1 MVDISNAAEDLFF
14 KLRNRFP
21 KINMGDENGSST
33 VDPLAARF
41 FNFVYTDK
49 ESKRG
54 YGNVTCSIIDNSSLK
69 VYFDT
74 QITENMLPDDKKY
87 WFEFLKE
94 LRRLAKSHMLNF
106 DVRDI
111 TKDVLSRQDLQYMT
125 KLNPEKKSIKSE
137 SIMEGKVLWNRRGK
151 VSEGSLNNVTIHVV
165 HSEKMLENSNNR
177 LLKVDR
183 IYCVNE
189 NGEKFLLPFK
199 SVSGA
204 KAMANHISRGGNPY
218 DPSGQII
225 GRAVNEMR
233 NLSRFATSTRNKT
246 FEAAEAGEVI
256 GAAQQMKESIRNHLM
271 RLSNNSRSF
280 SESLEALTKL
290 LPESEQDITELKG
303 WFTTQAY
310 NETLDNYLG
319 SAAGAYQR
327 LKENAFELAE
337 APGAVEQK
345 IMDPNFKLV
354 LKQDSAMDRLM
365 VSRKYAD
372 KKALLN
378 AVLGDI
384 ANRTIS
390 AKDDDVANFAALMGD
405 LISSEGEAFGQ
416 RSNPEYDRDKKLSI
430 LLAQK
435 YMKDLAEVMR
445 NPEFAAQVRKDP
457 DARTL
462 MKSKS
467 KRPEEE
473 FEEEIM
479 GMGETHADSKP
490 DIIISIK
497 KKDDGSNDHD
507 VVVKGNDAEGDPE
520 TSKSDRKIHGLDNE
534 SGHAD
539 HHKEMHPDADDKTW
553 NELEDPEPHHDHH
566 DHMEEGTCNMS
577 EGGVHCPVH
586 GVAECWSSMAE
597 GDKEPGDDGKAAAL
611 DRVRDR
617 AQSRKDEKKPE
628 KKTEKKA
635 DDKSDDKKSDDKKD
649 DDKSEGSKKK
659 KPDEDGAG
667 VPDWADK
674 KPGKDDNADK
684 KKDDKV
690 DESIKTMLKL
700 AGL

>member
-21 KINMGDENGSST
+21 RINMGDENGSST
-33 VDPLAARF
+33 VDPEAARF

-94 LRRLAKSHMLNF
+94 LRRMAKGHMLNF

-151 VSEGSLNNVTIHVV
+151 VSEGNLNNVTIHVV

-189 NGEKFLLPFK
+189 AGEKFLLPFK

-233 NLSRFATSTRNKT
+233 NLSRFASSTRNKT
-246 FEAAEAGEVI
+246 FEAAEAGQVI
-256 GAAQQMKESIRNHLM
+256 SAAQQMKESIRNHLM

-280 SESLEALTKL
+280 TESLEALTKL

-319 SAAGAYQR
+319 AAAGAYQR
-327 LKENAFELAE
+327 LKENAFEITE

-345 IMDPNFKLV
+345 IMNPNFQLI
-354 LKQDSAMDRLM
+354 LKHDPAMDRLM

-384 ANRTIS
+384 ANRTIT

-457 DARTL
+457 AARTL
-462 MKSKS
+462 MKGKS

-507 VVVKGNDAEGDPE
+507 VVVKGNDAEGDP
-520 TSKSDRKIHGLDNE
+520 KPQLDRKVHGLDNE
-534 SGHAD
+534 DATD
-539 HHKEMHPDADDKTW
+539 QMHPDADDKTW
-553 NELEDPEPHHDHH
+553 NEIEDPEPHHDHA

-586 GVAECWSSMAE
+586 GVAECMYE
-597 GDKEPGDDGKAAAL
+597 EDHEHGDSDKAAAL

-628 KKTEKKA
+628 KKSEPKSEKKSD
-635 DDKSDDKKSDDKKD
+635 DDKSDDNKD
-649 DDKSEGSKKK
+649 HDKSEGSKKK
-659 KPDEDGAG
+659 KPDDDGDG